1 MHLVNITNVPDCPVF
16 QNSLYLDVS
25 ANSADS
31 NESSLV
37 VALAVSLGVCLLLAL
52 VTSTVLVARKV
63 RLVPRLRAWMSNVPY
78 EDFVKNEGV
87 EETAMEEPRGRR
99 AFPLPDD
106 NDVITTVA

>member
-25 ANSADS
+25 ANSAGSDS
-31 NESSLV
+31 TLV